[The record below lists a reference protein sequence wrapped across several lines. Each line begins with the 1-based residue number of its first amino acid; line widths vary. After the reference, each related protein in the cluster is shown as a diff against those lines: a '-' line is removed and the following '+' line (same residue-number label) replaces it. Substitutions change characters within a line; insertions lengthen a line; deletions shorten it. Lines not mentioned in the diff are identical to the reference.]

1 MNSTD
6 KSPTSHN
13 IAVIFGM
20 SVIQRTTTRDRS
32 QTLLGYTLS
41 SRFAGLGHA
50 CCGARQEESWPEAP
64 PGMRKRRDMDS
75 EQKKSANWIYLP
87 DGIVPEDLYVT
98 LHDGSLETV
107 TLDRLARTITLDFDR
122 GS

>member
-1 MNSTD
+1 MLW
-6 KSPTSHN
+6 
-13 IAVIFGM
+13 AW
-20 SVIQRTTTRDRS
+20 
-32 QTLLGYTLS
+32 
-41 SRFAGLGHA
+41 
-50 CCGARQEESWPEAP
+50 QEESRPEAP